1 MTNPE
6 QKQKTKMKSVSLSG
20 SLRQSV
26 GKKDAKAI
34 RAAGNV
40 PCILYGAGHQISF
53 QVSYKELTPLVY
65 TPDVTKVSLQ
75 IDGKSYTSIIKE
87 IQFHPVTDKMIHVDF
102 LELVDN
108 KPIFMSVPVTV
119 YGNSLGVKQGG
130 KLVINARKLNIKA
143 TPENLPDSIKIDV
156 EKLDIGQGIKVGA
169 LSLENVQILD
179 EPNKMVVS
187 VKTTRAAQAAATN
200 AAETGKKK

>member
-1 MTNPE
+1 
-6 QKQKTKMKSVSLSG
+6 MKSVSLSG
-20 SLRQSV
+20 SVRQGV

-34 RAAGNV
+34 RTAGNV

-65 TPDVTKVSLQ
+65 TPEVTKVSLQ
-75 IDGKSYTSIIKE
+75 IDGKNYTSIIKE
-87 IQFHPVTDKMIHVDF
+87 IQFHPVSDKMIHVDF

-187 VKTTRAAQAAATN
+187 VKTTRAAQAAATT

>member
-1 MTNPE
+1 
-6 QKQKTKMKSVSLSG
+6 MKSVSLSG

-65 TPDVTKVSLQ
+65 TPEVTKVDLQ
-75 IDGKSYTSIIKE
+75 IDGKTYTSIIKE

-119 YGNSLGVKQGG
+119 FGNSIGVKQGG

-143 TPENLPDSIKIDV
+143 TPSNLPDSIKIDV

-169 LSLENVQILD
+169 ISLDNVQILD

>member
-6 QKQKTKMKSVSLSG
+6 QTNKQMKSVSLSG
-20 SLRQSV
+20 SVRQSV

-34 RAAGNV
+34 RNAGNV

-75 IDGKSYTSIIKE
+75 IDGKTFTSIIKE

>member
-1 MTNPE
+1 
-6 QKQKTKMKSVSLSG
+6 MKSVSLSG
-20 SLRQSV
+20 SVRQSV

-34 RAAGNV
+34 RNAGNV

-65 TPDVTKVSLQ
+65 TPEVTKVSLQ
-75 IDGKSYTSIIKE
+75 IDGKAFTSIIKE

>member
-1 MTNPE
+1 MRT
-6 QKQKTKMKSVSLSG
+6 VSLSG
-20 SLRQSV
+20 SLRESV

-53 QVSYKELTPLVY
+53 QVSYKDLTPLVY
-65 TPDVTKVSLQ
+65 TPEVNKVSLQ
-75 IDGKSYTSIIKE
+75 IDGKTYTSIIKE
-87 IQFHPVTDKMIHVDF
+87 IQFHPVSDKMIHVDF

-130 KLVINARKLNIKA
+130 KLVINSRKLNIKA

-169 LSLENVQILD
+169 IGLDNVQILD

>member
-1 MTNPE
+1 
-6 QKQKTKMKSVSLSG
+6 MKSVSLSG
-20 SLRQSV
+20 SVRQSV

-34 RAAGNV
+34 RNAGNV

-75 IDGKSYTSIIKE
+75 IDGKTFTSIIKE

>member
-1 MTNPE
+1 
-6 QKQKTKMKSVSLSG
+6 MKSVSLSG
-20 SLRQSV
+20 SIRQSV

-53 QVSYKELTPLVY
+53 QVSYKDLTPLVY
-65 TPDVTKVSLQ
+65 TPEVNKVSLQ
-75 IDGKSYTSIIKE
+75 IDGKTYTSIIKE
-87 IQFHPVTDKMIHVDF
+87 IQFHPVSDKMIHVDF

-130 KLVINARKLNIKA
+130 KLVINSRKLNIKA

-169 LSLENVQILD
+169 ISLDNVQILD

>member
-1 MTNPE
+1 
-6 QKQKTKMKSVSLSG
+6 MKSVSLSG

>member
-1 MTNPE
+1 
-6 QKQKTKMKSVSLSG
+6 MKSVSLSG
-20 SLRQSV
+20 SVRQGV

-34 RAAGNV
+34 RTAGNV

-65 TPDVTKVSLQ
+65 TPEVTKVTLQ
-75 IDGKSYTSIIKE
+75 IDGKNFTSIIKE
-87 IQFHPVTDKMIHVDF
+87 IQFHPVSDKMIHVDF
-102 LELVDN
+102 LELVDK

-169 LSLENVQILD
+169 LSLENLQILD

-187 VKTTRAAQAAATN
+187 VKTTRAAQAAATT